1 MSHSISSSRFRPSRG
16 ARIGIVLGA
25 AIALVGIGV
34 GGTLGV
40 SSSNPVVYVGNAPSS
55 PVPVSLQG
63 TGTISGDVNAAQNGT
78 WTVGITGTPTVNVGN
93 FPSSAS
99 VKIAPATE
107 IFGTGLINLNDSGGN
122 IAKPFGK
129 TINVTAIGLANTDG
143 IDPFSDTI
151 EVLLATPSGPFVP
164 IYIGDGSTFVT
175 LTQPIPATQINFACL
190 NDVLDCDF
198 YATVV
203 GY

>member
-1 MSHSISSSRFRPSRG
+1 MPRSVSASRLRPSRG
-16 ARIGIVLGA
+16 ARIGIILGG

-34 GGTLGV
+34 GGAMGV
-40 SSSNPVVYVGNAPSS
+40 SPSNPVVYVGNTAAS
-55 PVPVSLQG
+55 PVPVTLQG
-63 TGTISGDVNAAQNGT
+63 TGTISGDVNSAQKGT
-78 WTVGITGTPTVNVGN
+78 WNVGITGTPTVNVGN
-93 FPSSAS
+93 FPASGS

-107 IFGTGLINLNDSGGN
+107 IFGTGRISLSDSGGN

-129 TINVTAIGLANTDG
+129 TINVTAIGLGNTDG
-143 IDPFSDTI
+143 IDPFNDTI
-151 EVLLATPSGPFVP
+151 EVLLATSAGPFVP
-164 IYIGDGSTFVT
+164 VRIGDGSAFITF
-175 LTQPIPATQINFACL
+175 TQPIPATQINFACL

>member
-1 MSHSISSSRFRPSRG
+1 MPRIIFGSRFHPSRG
-16 ARIGIVLGA
+16 ARVGIVLGA

-34 GGTLGV
+34 GGALGV

-63 TGTISGDVNAAQNGT
+63 TGTISGDVNAAQKGT
-78 WTVGITGTPTVNVGN
+78 WNVGITGTPTVNVGN
-93 FPSSAS
+93 FPTGGS
-99 VKIAPATE
+99 VTIAPASKF
-107 IFGTGLINLNDSGGN
+107 FGTGKVHLTDSGGN
-122 IAKPFGK
+122 IAKPFGQ

-143 IDPFSDTI
+143 IDPFSDSI
-151 EVLLATPSGPFVP
+151 EILLETPTGPFMP
-164 IYIGDGSTFVT
+164 IHIGDGSVFVT

>member
-1 MSHSISSSRFRPSRG
+1 MSRSISRSSFRPSRG
-16 ARIGIVLGA
+16 ARVGIILGA

-34 GGTLGV
+34 GGALGV
-40 SSSNPVVYVGNAPSS
+40 SSSNPVVYVGNPPSS
-55 PVPVSLQG
+55 PVPVTLQG
-63 TGTISGDVNAAQNGT
+63 TGTISGDVNAVQKGT
-78 WTVGITGTPTVNVGN
+78 WTVGISGTPTVNVGSLPAN
-93 FPSSAS
+93 SS
-99 VKIAPATE
+99 VRIAPATE
-107 IFGTGLINLNDSGGN
+107 IFGTGLINLDDSGGN

-129 TINVTAIGLANTDG
+129 TINVTAVGLANTDG

-151 EVLLATPSGPFVP
+151 EVLLGTSNGFVP
-164 IYIGDGSTFVT
+164 IHIGDGSTFVT
-175 LTQPIPATQINFACL
+175 FTQPIPATQINFACL

>member
-1 MSHSISSSRFRPSRG
+1 MSPSIPGSRLRVSRG
-16 ARIGIVLGA
+16 ARVGIILGT

-34 GGTLGV
+34 GGALGG

-55 PVPVSLQG
+55 PVPVTLQG
-63 TGTISGDVNAAQNGT
+63 TGTISGDVNAAQKGAWN
-78 WTVGITGTPTVNVGN
+78 VGITGTPTVNVNN
-93 FPSSAS
+93 FPSSSS

-107 IFGTGLINLNDSGGN
+107 IFGTGPITLHDSGGN

-151 EVLLATPSGPFVP
+151 EVLLATSGGPFVP
-164 IYIGDGSTFVT
+164 VRIGDGSAFVT
-175 LTQPIPATQINFACL
+175 FTQPIPATQINFACL

-198 YATVV
+198 FATVV

>member
-1 MSHSISSSRFRPSRG
+1 MPRFISGSRLRPSRG
-16 ARIGIVLGA
+16 ARVGIILGSA
-25 AIALVGIGV
+25 VALVGIAV
-34 GGTLGV
+34 GGAFGV
-40 SSSNPVVYVGNAPSS
+40 SSSNPVVYVGNPPSS

-63 TGTISGDVNAAQNGT
+63 TGTISGDVNAAQKGT
-78 WTVGITGTPTVNVGN
+78 WSVGISGTPTVNVGN
-93 FPSSAS
+93 FPATGS

-107 IFGTGLINLNDSGGN
+107 VFGTGPISLSDSGGN

-143 IDPFSDTI
+143 IDPFNDSI
-151 EVLLATPSGPFVP
+151 EVLLATSAGPFLPVH
-164 IYIGDGSTFVT
+164 IGDGSTFVT
-175 LTQPIPATQINFACL
+175 FTQPIPATQINFACL